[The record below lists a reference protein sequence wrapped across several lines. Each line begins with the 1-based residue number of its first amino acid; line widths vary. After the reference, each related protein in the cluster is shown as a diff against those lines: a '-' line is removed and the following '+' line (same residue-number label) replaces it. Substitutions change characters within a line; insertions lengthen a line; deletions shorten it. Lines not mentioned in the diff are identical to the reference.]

1 MTTPAGPV
9 AGTQDGPPAGPGQ
22 PAPAGTF
29 LSGDGLRA
37 RPRVRW
43 WTRPEPIA
51 LAALA
56 GLFAAFSAARPG
68 TFPTTG
74 NIEDLAMDAAVLWIL
89 SVGITYITVLG
100 LFDLSIGMVLVFAE
114 FAADKTMA
122 ATAAHGT
129 VIAALAGL
137 AAALAAGLA
146 WGILNGVLVSRYALS
161 PFIVTLGTM
170 QAALGTAEL
179 ISGGQNFTDVP
190 PGLQDAFGLD
200 SFLGFSWL
208 AWTALAVAVTGGLVL
223 AFTRFGQ
230 RTYAIGSNIV
240 AARRAGIPVDRHI
253 ATVYALVGLL
263 AGLGGFLSLARF
275 GTTEL
280 GAHTT
285 DALDALTAVVLGGAA
300 LSGGQ
305 GAVLGTSIGVMIP
318 IVLEI
323 GLVMIGWPTYTQ
335 DVVTGAILVAAILLD
350 RRRRAA
356 RRRAA

>member
-1 MTTPAGPV
+1 
-9 AGTQDGPPAGPGQ
+9 
-22 PAPAGTF
+22 
-29 LSGDGLRA
+29 
-37 RPRVRW
+37 
-43 WTRPEPIA
+43 
-51 LAALA
+51 
-56 GLFAAFSAARPG
+56 
-68 TFPTTG
+68 
-74 NIEDLAMDAAVLWIL
+74 
-89 SVGITYITVLG
+89 
-100 LFDLSIGMVLVFAE
+100 MVLVFAE

-122 ATAAHGT
+122 ATAAHGAL
-129 VIAALAGL
+129 IASLAGL

-146 WGILNGVLVSRYALS
+146 WGAVNGVLVGRFALS

-170 QAALGTAEL
+170 QAALGASEL
-179 ISGGQNFTDVP
+179 ISGGQNLTNVP
-190 PGLQDAFGLD
+190 ARLQDIFGLD
-200 SFLGFSWL
+200 TFLGFSWL
-208 AWTALAVAVTGGLVL
+208 AWIALGTAVAGGLIL

-230 RTYAIGSNIV
+230 RTYAIGSNIT

-253 ATVYALVGLL
+253 ATVYAVVGLL

-305 GAVLGTSIGVMIP
+305 GGVLGTSIGVMIP
-318 IVLEI
+318 VVIEI
-323 GLVMIGWPTYTQ
+323 GLVMIGWPTYAQ
-335 DVVTGAILVAAILLD
+335 DVVTGVILVAAILLD